1 MGFRVLEFRVR
12 FCSHCGWPTCRL
24 CTWALTSHCRIP
36 KFGPSPFPAPSKRTV
51 HVLSSCH
58 FELSYFFPSLPTAA
72 PPPYRNRAAHPRAY
86 DSASPAQ
93 LPSLQHTTP
102 QQLEP
107 SLVSA
112 VRSASNCVPNAH
124 HRLKH
129 FLKSAPRTVAA
140 MRNVRRQCHH
150 RARVRHIFEVLLR
163 KIRAHHLRT
172 HVRRRQIHLHAF
184 PAILPLR
191 ISEKTR

>member
-112 VRSASNCVPNAH
+112 VRSASNCVPKRSPSPQTLFEKRPSHCRRYAK
-124 HRLKH
+124 RP
-129 FLKSAPRTVAA
+129 SAMPPSGTSSP
-140 MRNVRRQCHH
+140 
-150 RARVRHIFEVLLR
+150 
-163 KIRAHHLRT
+163 HLRSVASKDT
-172 HVRRRQIHLHAF
+172 RAPLANPRPSTSNPPPR
-184 PAILPLR
+184 LPSNSS
-191 ISEKTR
+191 IADQ